1 MGVMNT
7 DAIITVLLAAAT
19 ALKDPATAVAS
30 QALKDLYAAMKY
42 YLRRKLQPHSDAGK
56 ALDFAIEK
64 PASTPRK
71 AALIEEVEGAALD
84 QDEELVGLA
93 RRVQAGL
100 PRAIAE
106 NRLAVTVEGTRNQ
119 VNVAGGDL
127 TVTSRL
133 VRRNV
138 ITPDE
143 RHLAREQRTRLRA
156 AIHDLACRMA
166 RVDGPPNL
174 GAVHTMLQRRFAVTS
189 YLLIPRERYSEAL
202 EYLHRELVVR
212 RSLLARRDPARLRLE
227 LFRAIYARAGEL
239 GWSREELYRFAAE
252 RLGVPERVTS
262 LKQFGAD
269 ELRKLVD
276 RMRRLSAAVV

>member
-1 MGVMNT
+1 MNT
-7 DAIITVLLAAAT
+7 DTIITALLAAAT

-30 QALKDLYAAMKY
+30 EALRDLYGSMKY
-42 YLRRKLQPHSDAGK
+42 YLRRKLQQRSDAIR

-64 PASTPRK
+64 PASPPRK
-71 AALIEEVEGAALD
+71 AALIEEVEGAELD
-84 QDEELVGLA
+84 RDEELVRLA
-93 RRVQAGL
+93 TRLRDSLPQAM
-100 PRAIAE
+100 RE
-106 NRLAVTVEGTRNQ
+106 NRVAVTVEGTRNQ

-138 ITPDE
+138 ITPDD

-156 AIHDLACRMA
+156 AVHDLASRMA
-166 RVDGPPNL
+166 RVGAPPNFA
-174 GAVHTMLQRRFAVTS
+174 AVHAMLQRRFAVTS
-189 YLLIPRERYSEAL
+189 YLLIPRERYGEAL
-202 EYLHRELVVR
+202 EYLRRELVIR
-212 RSLLARRDPARLRLE
+212 RGVLAHRDPARLRVE

-252 RLGVPERVTS
+252 RLDVPERITS

-269 ELRKLVD
+269 QLRKLAD
-276 RMRRLSAAVV
+276 RMRRFSAAVV